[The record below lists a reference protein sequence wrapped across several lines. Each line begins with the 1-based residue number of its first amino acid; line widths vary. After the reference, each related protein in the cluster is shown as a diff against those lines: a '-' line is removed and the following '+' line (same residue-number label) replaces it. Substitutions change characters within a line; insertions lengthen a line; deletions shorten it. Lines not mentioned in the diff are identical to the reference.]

1 LREEFLKE
9 ALRPIANRPQVANL
23 PHGVAAVDG
32 GGPNGSNVNGGIGAI
47 NAVEGYRLW
56 AASYDEADNALLA
69 LETRALSARMEDVAG
84 YRILDAGSGTGRW
97 MKWAQSR
104 GARVFGV
111 DACREM
117 VLKAERKPGLGGRS
131 ALADIRSIPIQDDAV
146 DLTLCSFTMGYLPS
160 PGPAL
165 RELARVSRKVIV
177 SDLHPTA
184 TRAGWTRSFRAGDRV
199 YQFHHYEHSIA
210 ELDDCARSA
219 GLVPQWRVEASF
231 GEPERDIFRRAGKE
245 NLFDDA
251 CRVPAVLI
259 TVWRK

>member
-1 LREEFLKE
+1 M
-9 ALRPIANRPQVANL
+9 N
-23 PHGVAAVDG
+23 GAVD
-32 GGPNGSNVNGGIGAI
+32 AI

-56 AASYDEADNALLA
+56 AASYDEAANPLLA
-69 LETRALSARMEDVAG
+69 LETRVLSDHLGDVTG

-160 PGPAL
+160 PGPVL
-165 RELARVSRKVIV
+165 QELARVSRQVIV

-184 TRAGWTRSFRAGDRV
+184 ARAGWTRSFRAGDRV
-199 YQFHHYEHSIA
+199 FHLHHYQHSSA

-219 GLVPQWRVEASF
+219 GLVLQWRTEASF
-231 GEPERDIFRRAGKE
+231 AEPEREIFRRATRE

>member
-1 LREEFLKE
+1 VITKERWRLPETFLKE
-9 ALRPIANRPQVANL
+9 VEGPIANRPQVANL
-23 PHGVAAVDG
+23 PH
-32 GGPNGSNVNGGIGAI
+32 AI

-56 AASYDEADNALLA
+56 APGYDDADNALLA
-69 LETRALSARMEDVAG
+69 LEMRTLSARMEDVDG
-84 YRILDAGSGTGRW
+84 HRMLDAGSGTGRW

-117 VLKAERKPGLGGRS
+117 ILKAERKPGLGGRS
-131 ALADIRSIPIQDDAV
+131 ALADIRSIPLRDDAV

-165 RELARVSRKVIV
+165 QELARVSRQVIV
-177 SDLHPTA
+177 SDLHPDA
-184 TRAGWTRSFRAGDRV
+184 ARAGWTRSFRAGDRV
-199 YQFHHYEHSIA
+199 FQLHHYQHSIA
-210 ELDDCARSA
+210 DLDDCARSA

-231 GEPERDIFRRAGKE
+231 GGPEREIFRRAGKE